1 VLMPGVQNPAQGSA
15 RVNAPLVAWLE
26 PEGPI
31 TKNAPLTI
39 HLTYALDPLFNNMVT
54 TDTGSF
60 SVGFTSPEENGRQTY
75 PVTYKRTSAFL
86 DIMGKV
92 SPGIPTRRTEKTSL
106 SYSGTF
112 QIVVPDTTISCF
124 SLEMHCGK
132 GKMTLRYFFIEAD
145 DTIGFYGNH
154 PIDPRILHKHD
165 VVSTKSRQGKIDRDT
180 LTQEQ
185 LQTHIEMAVELHG
198 DEQLRMVEEIL
209 GPIPDT
215 CRVIGQKGHYVIDMT
230 LEQAFKLH
238 DLGIGLEAARGK
250 NLKKPK
256 SKHAP
261 DSSDK
266 TGTSIESEKTAS
278 APYGLS
284 LDSVSVFTPSLNFSR
299 SVGSCAIR
307 RGGACDPTVV
317 HFYMMCL
324 KTQEDDPTTV
334 SPI

>member
-1 VLMPGVQNPAQGSA
+1 MRAKQTWLIFLSCILLMPGIQNPAQGSA
-15 RVNAPLVAWLE
+15 RVNTPVVAWLE

-39 HLTYALDPLFNNMVT
+39 HLTYALDPLFNNIVT

-75 PVTYKRTSAFL
+75 PVKYERTSAFL

-112 QIVVPDTTISCF
+112 QIVIPDTTISCF

-132 GKMTLRYFFIEAD
+132 GKTTLRYFFIEAD
-145 DTIGFYGNH
+145 DTIGFYGNL
-154 PIDPRILHKHD
+154 PIDPRILHKYD
-165 VVSTKSRQGKIDRDT
+165 AVNTESRPGEIDRDT

-198 DEQLRMVEEIL
+198 DEQLRIAQEIL
-209 GPIPDT
+209 GQIPDT
-215 CRVIGQKGHYVIDMT
+215 CRVLGQKNRFVIDMT

-238 DLGIGLEAARGK
+238 DLGIGLEDARGK
-250 NLKKPK
+250 YLMKQK
-256 SKHAP
+256 SSG
-261 DSSDK
+261 DTDGMNN
-266 TGTSIESEKTAS
+266 TG
-278 APYGLS
+278 
-284 LDSVSVFTPSLNFSR
+284 N
-299 SVGSCAIR
+299 
-307 RGGACDPTVV
+307 
-317 HFYMMCL
+317 H
-324 KTQEDDPTTV
+324 
-334 SPI
+334 